1 MKIKESWLEESLLD
15 KLPIKE
21 SRAMYLT
28 RKHGDMYNLA
38 KFDRYWWR
46 SESGKDPYKILY
58 RVLDSY
64 IGKQFDKA
72 FSYFCTLVDFQFQY
86 IFLKEFEK
94 HDIYYYSFLN
104 YYYVDKV
111 GNIQVHKSDRPKRYK
126 TKRTKREY
134 YESIK
139 ACKKRLR
146 LEKLLNLEK
155 HY

>member
-1 MKIKESWLEESLLD
+1 MKIEINQLNDSFLD

-28 RKHGDMYNLA
+28 KKYGNMYDLA
-38 KFDRYWWR
+38 KFDRHWGR
-46 SESGKDPYKILY
+46 SESSKDPYKILY

-72 FSYFCTLVDFQFQY
+72 FSYFCTLIDFQFQY
-86 IFLKEFEK
+86 IFLKEFE
-94 HDIYYYSFLN
+94 DSRIYIHKDYYSFLD
-104 YYYVDKV
+104 YYYIDKV

-126 TKRTKREY
+126 NKRTKKEY

-146 LEKLLNLEK
+146 LEKLLK
-155 HY
+155 